1 MTKRSNVS
9 SKIKIALFLISFI
22 MINSCTNSQ
31 TEENSAVGKNY
42 KSPIPSNDSVQFSVV
57 LASCDTCIPIRTRGL
72 RVSLNELPPNIST
85 IPNDEWLELLRND
98 STNFSASVHLYFLH
112 DKDAFLLSK
121 YGTPKLWNEN
131 LKVRDLE
138 FWIKYLSE
146 N

>member
-1 MTKRSNVS
+1 MKKRSNIH
-9 SKIKIALFLISFI
+9 SKIKVALFTILLA
-22 MINSCTNSQ
+22 MLNSCTNSQ
-31 TEENSAVGKNY
+31 TEINSTIDNNY
-42 KSPIPSNDSVQFSVV
+42 KSQIPTNGSVHFSVV